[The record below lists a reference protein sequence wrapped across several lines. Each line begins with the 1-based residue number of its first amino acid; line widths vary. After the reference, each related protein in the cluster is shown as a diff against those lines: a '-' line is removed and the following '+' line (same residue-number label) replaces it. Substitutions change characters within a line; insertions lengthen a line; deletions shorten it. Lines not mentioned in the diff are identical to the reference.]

1 MGKDAVN
8 RAVKKYQKKNTKAF
22 SVRFNKNTEPEIVDK
37 LESQENVTNYVRNL
51 IREDL
56 KKDKKDKKD
65 E

>member
-8 RAVKKYQKKNTKAF
+8 RAVKKYQKKNTKSF

-37 LESQENVTNYVRNL
+37 LESQENVTNYVRSL
-51 IREDL
+51 IKEDL
-56 KKDKKDKKD
+56 KKEKKDNKD

>member
-37 LESQENVTNYVRNL
+37 LESQENVTNYVRSL
-51 IREDL
+51 IKEDL
-56 KKDKKDKKD
+56 KKEKNNKD